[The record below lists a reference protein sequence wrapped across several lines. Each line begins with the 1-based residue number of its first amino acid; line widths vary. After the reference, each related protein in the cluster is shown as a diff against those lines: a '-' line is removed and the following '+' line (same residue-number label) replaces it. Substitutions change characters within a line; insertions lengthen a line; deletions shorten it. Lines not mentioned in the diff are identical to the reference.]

1 MNVGHIFAAVTHSIK
16 SITTKFLTNMKN
28 FFLTAAFC
36 ILGLLGASA
45 QTELKINPL
54 GLLFGS
60 PDLSAEFGLSN
71 STSLEPFVGFTSR
84 NSTLGIEDWKYS
96 AVNAGASF
104 KYFFNP
110 HRGIDRFYAGIYT
123 RFNTGSWKFDE
134 EKLTSQRLSLG
145 LLIGQKWVSR
155 KNIVFEL
162 AIGAGRAFLNTIDD
176 GSGGE
181 DYGGLL
187 FDLDIMGRLAVG
199 YRFGGGKDK

>member
-1 MNVGHIFAAVTHSIK
+1 
-16 SITTKFLTNMKN
+16 MKN
-28 FFLTAAFC
+28 LSLTIAFFFF
-36 ILGLLGASA
+36 GLLCVNA

-60 PDLSAEFGLSN
+60 PDISAEFGLSN
-71 STSLEPFVGFTSR
+71 STSIEPFVGFTSR
-84 NSTLGIEDWKYS
+84 TRGLGSDDWKFT

-110 HRGIDRFYAGIYT
+110 RRGIDRFYAGAYT
-123 RFNTGSWKFDE
+123 RFNTGSWKYDN
-134 EKLTSQRLSLG
+134 EKLGYQRLSLG

-162 AIGAGRAFLNTIDD
+162 AFGVGRAFINNLDE
-176 GSGGE
+176 GSSGE
-181 DYGGLL
+181 SFDLI

-199 YRFGGGKDK
+199 YRFGGGKD